1 MNKKTIFIILLFFL
15 LQHCGYSPI
24 YTNVKNLDFN
34 LNVKNI
40 SGNNDINNLIKIYIQ
55 QYSNKS
61 GNKNL
66 DLNIKTE
73 YVKSVLSKNKEGKI
87 TNFLIKSKIEFELIS
102 LEENKN
108 YIFQE
113 ETRAASMDDQF
124 EFKKYENTI
133 KRNFVN
139 SAIEQ
144 LILKI
149 TTTQ

>member
-113 ETRAASMDDQF
+113 ETRSFYNLEELWGDA
-124 EFKKYENTI
+124 KKISYY
-133 KRNFVN
+133 
-139 SAIEQ
+139 
-144 LILKI
+144 
-149 TTTQ
+149 